1 MPCTYR
7 ISHVDMLIYAGQ
19 VSEMLRA
26 IRCDRKVSDR
36 RRAPRVGLR
45 AKVDMVTSPE
55 RPATAQ
61 VWIRNIS
68 LSGVGLLHSRKLAVG
83 DTIVLR
89 FPTADRKLVSVPC
102 EVIHCQSIP
111 NQFYRV
117 GARFLGEPFGPNG
130 MTKAEPVIAAPAS
143 APAAAEQPI
152 AVAT

>member
-1 MPCTYR
+1 
-7 ISHVDMLIYAGQ
+7 MLIYAGQ

-45 AKVDMVTSPE
+45 AKVEMVTSPE

-83 DTIVLR
+83 ETIVLR
-89 FPTADRKLVSVPC
+89 FPTADKKMLSVPC

-111 NQFYRV
+111 NQFFRI
-117 GARFLGEPFGPNG
+117 GARFFGEPFGTSGVAKP
-130 MTKAEPVIAAPAS
+130 EPVAAAAAPLPE
-143 APAAAEQPI
+143 PAIVVPA
-152 AVAT
+152 

>member
-1 MPCTYR
+1 
-7 ISHVDMLIYAGQ
+7 MLIYAGQ

-45 AKVDMVTSPE
+45 GKVDIVTSPE
-55 RPATAQ
+55 QPATGQ

-68 LSGVGLLHSRKLAVG
+68 LSGVGLLHSRKLAIG

-89 FPTADRKLVSVPC
+89 FPTADRKFLSVPC

-111 NQFYRV
+111 NQFFRV
-117 GARFLGEPFGPNG
+117 GVRFFGEPFGPTG
-130 MTKAEPVIAAPAS
+130 LAKPEPIAAAPGAASGLIAEPAIVTPA
-143 APAAAEQPI
+143 
-152 AVAT
+152 

>member
-1 MPCTYR
+1 
-7 ISHVDMLIYAGQ
+7 MLIYAGQ

-55 RPATAQ
+55 HPATAQ

-68 LSGVGLLHSRKLAVG
+68 LSGVGLLHNRKLAAG

-89 FPTADRKLVSVPC
+89 FPTADRTLLSVPC

-111 NQFYRV
+111 NQFFRI
-117 GARFLGEPFGPNG
+117 GARFFGEPFSGSTIAKP
-130 MTKAEPVIAAPAS
+130 EPIVAAPPAPLLAESAIVAS
-143 APAAAEQPI
+143 
-152 AVAT
+152 T

>member
-1 MPCTYR
+1 
-7 ISHVDMLIYAGQ
+7 MLIYAGQ

-55 RPATAQ
+55 RPETAQ

-68 LSGVGLLHSRKLAVG
+68 LSGVGLLHCRKLAVG
-83 DTIVLR
+83 DTIVIR
-89 FPTADRKLVSVPC
+89 FPTADRKLLSVGC

-111 NQFYRV
+111 NQFFRI
-117 GARFLGEPFGPNG
+117 GARFFGEPFGPTG
-130 MTKAEPVIAAPAS
+130 LAKPEPLAAAPA
-143 APAAAEQPI
+143 PAAIPEPSIVIPA
-152 AVAT
+152 

>member
-1 MPCTYR
+1 
-7 ISHVDMLIYAGQ
+7 MLIYAGQ

-55 RPATAQ
+55 RPETAQ

-68 LSGVGLLHSRKLAVG
+68 LSGVGLLHCRKLAVG

-89 FPTADRKLVSVPC
+89 FPTADRKLLSIAC
-102 EVIHCQSIP
+102 EVIHCQPIP
-111 NQFYRV
+111 NQFFRI
-117 GARFLGEPFGPNG
+117 GARFFGEPFSGSHPP
-130 MTKAEPVIAAPAS
+130 KVEPVVATSAAPVIPL
-143 APAAAEQPI
+143 PAI
-152 AVAT
+152 AVPA